1 MTKWL
6 NTGNEHDTFH
16 ILRRLLLGGK
26 QPTKKSWVGV
36 GREASPPW
44 LHATQLLPP
53 GFVSSS
59 VLHFSYTVPHLTDA
73 NRGTTCSSNGGFAWC
88 SYVYSCTAVKKAQID
103 ARQGKSWKFSR
114 IMQQRHV
121 RDLALVLWLPHFWVK
136 IGLRGEIIPGKN
148 INHLLWGEKNEDE
161 KFSAFSGTFV
171 DCVTR
176 SLEIIEAET
185 HLVRRHKNAE
195 REKKSRRYAKCKGEL
210 GQHKDFSLQRP

>member
-103 ARQGKSWKFSR
+103 ARQGKSWKLFR

-136 IGLRGEIIPGKN
+136 RGDHSGEEYKSPLMGRKMKTKN
-148 INHLLWGEKNEDE
+148 SAHFPRLLWIVWHGPW
-161 KFSAFSGTFV
+161 
-171 DCVTR
+171 R
-176 SLEIIEAET
+176 
-185 HLVRRHKNAE
+185 
-195 REKKSRRYAKCKGEL
+195 
-210 GQHKDFSLQRP
+210 

>member
-59 VLHFSYTVPHLTDA
+59 VLHFNYTVPHLTDA
-73 NRGTTCSSNGGFAWC
+73 NRGTTCSSNSGFAWC
-88 SYVYSCTAVKKAQID
+88 SYVYSCTVVKKVQMD
-103 ARQGKSWKFSR
+103 ARQGKSWKLSR

-136 IGLRGEIIPGKN
+136 RGDHSGEEYKSPLVG
-148 INHLLWGEKNEDE
+148 GEKWGRKIQRIFPDFCGLCDTVLGDN
-161 KFSAFSGTFV
+161 
-171 DCVTR
+171 R
-176 SLEIIEAET
+176 SWDA
-185 HLVRRHKNAE
+185 
-195 REKKSRRYAKCKGEL
+195 SC
-210 GQHKDFSLQRP
+210 